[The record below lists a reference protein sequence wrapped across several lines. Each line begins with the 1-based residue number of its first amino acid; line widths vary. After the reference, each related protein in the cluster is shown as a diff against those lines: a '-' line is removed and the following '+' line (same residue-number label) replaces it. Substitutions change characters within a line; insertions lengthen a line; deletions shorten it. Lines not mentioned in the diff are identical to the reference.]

1 LLPAA
6 ETVDDL
12 RFQIHPK
19 NHDLTL
25 QFTCGGCGQA
35 VVCIG
40 VCLDHSRFSG
50 YTGAELIR
58 FKDGQTSKQS
68 KDENS
73 TLLNYAKKKMEEVGL
88 QTKVRKLPKYWVRV
102 IFKR

>member
-1 LLPAA
+1 M
-6 ETVDDL
+6 T
-12 RFQIHPK
+12 K
-19 NHDLTL
+19 
-25 QFTCGGCGQA
+25 
-35 VVCIG
+35 
-40 VCLDHSRFSG
+40 HSKDN
-50 YTGAELIR
+50 IR
-58 FKDGQTSKQS
+58 ENQTSKQS